1 MANRVRRT
9 VASLR
14 FEELTDDFAVQLSA
28 GVACR
33 QVGESME
40 SLVTRADAALYDA
53 KQGGRDRTVVA
64 PDGPA

>member
-1 MANRVRRT
+1 
-9 VASLR
+9 LR

-28 GVACR
+28 GVARR